1 MGYYTS
7 IICMGA
13 YHKERPKTSEDWDTE
28 SQIISEIDSKEP
40 LHNLSDDNDPLK
52 EISLAHKDWI
62 IEVEGRGGHQEDLW
76 RRRYLNGECEH
87 IVPVWPEYQ
96 IILDSKEF
104 NKKQEEKDTA
114 LVRNLND
121 LLEQTNVCWRV
132 IYKNGRFFVN
142 NDIEF
147 GDDFNE
153 KTREWVEAKLKKYS
167 K

>member
-1 MGYYTS
+1 MEHTT
-7 IICMGA
+7 IICISA
-13 YHKERPKTSEDWDTE
+13 RPKDRPMNSEDWETE
-28 SQIISEIDSKEP
+28 SQIISEINSKDP
-40 LHNLSDDNDPLK
+40 LHNLSDDNGPLT
-52 EISLAHKDWI
+52 EISLAHRDWI
-62 IEVEGRGGHQEDLW
+62 IEVKGRGGDKEVLW
-76 RRRYLNGECEH
+76 RRRYLNGEYEQ

-96 IILDSKEF
+96 NILYNKEF
-104 NKKQEEKDTA
+104 DKKQEEEDTA

-132 IYKNGRFFVN
+132 VYKNGRFFVN

-147 GDDFNE
+147 GDDFDE